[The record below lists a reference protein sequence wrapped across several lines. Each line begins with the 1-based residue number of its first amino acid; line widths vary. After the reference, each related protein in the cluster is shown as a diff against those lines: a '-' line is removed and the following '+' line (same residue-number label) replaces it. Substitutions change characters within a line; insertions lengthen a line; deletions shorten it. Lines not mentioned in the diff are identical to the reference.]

1 MRNGLTGRDRRRVW
15 RGPLFDISFVTGP
28 ACGSWGAVAS
38 PEVRS
43 RSDGEILAAWSLFPL
58 PGGRVSRLAL
68 PDVTLACVD
77 TRAPQIALTAIERC
91 IAQIEFARVVLFTDV
106 AAQNSLPAHIDGVP
120 ISIGSVD
127 EYSAF
132 MLRGLAT
139 HITTPFVLVVQWD
152 GYVLDA
158 TAWDPAFL
166 EYDYIG
172 APFRSGPQGWLV
184 GNGGFSLRSAKLLA
198 AMQDP
203 SIAISNPEDTCICH
217 DNRVRLERDF
227 GIRFATPDVAARFA
241 FERVEPTG
249 PTFGFHG
256 LFNFHRIMSSDQ
268 LHDYLHALP
277 DELACGVDGRDL
289 CRFLI
294 ADGQLDLAALIITKR
309 QRLGLLDNRTLRLRA
324 ALHKAELQRRVTR
337 LSPAPLSAP
346 PTPTD

>member
-1 MRNGLTGRDRRRVW
+1 MRQW
-15 RGPLFDISFVTGP
+15 E
-28 ACGSWGAVAS
+28 AVAS

-43 RSDGEILAAWSLFPL
+43 RWDGEILAACSLFPL

-77 TRAPQIALTAIERC
+77 TRAPQTALAAIQRC
-91 IAQIEFARVVLFTDV
+91 IAQIEFARVVLFTDA
-106 AAQNSLPAHIDGVP
+106 AAQGILPAHIDGVP

-139 HITTPFVLVVQWD
+139 HIATPFVLVVQWD

-158 TAWDPAFL
+158 STWDPAFL
-166 EYDYIG
+166 EYDYVG
-172 APFRSGPQGWLV
+172 APFASGPQGWLV
-184 GNGGFSLRSAKLLA
+184 GNGGFSLRSARLLA

-203 SIAISNPEDTCICH
+203 AMSISNPEDTCICH
-217 DNRVRLERDF
+217 DNRDRLERDF
-227 GIRFATPDVAARFA
+227 GIRFATPQIAARFA

-256 LFNFHRIMSSDQ
+256 LFNFHRIMTSDQ
-268 LHDYLHALP
+268 LQDCLHALP
-277 DELACGVDGRDL
+277 DELVCGVDGRDL

-294 ADGQLDLAALIITKR
+294 ADSQLDLAALIITKR
-309 QRLGLLDNRTLRLRA
+309 QRLGLFDNRTLRLRA
-324 ALHKAELQRRVTR
+324 ALHKAQLQRRLTR
-337 LSPAPLSAP
+337 LAPARVIEPRSAP
-346 PTPTD
+346 STPTD